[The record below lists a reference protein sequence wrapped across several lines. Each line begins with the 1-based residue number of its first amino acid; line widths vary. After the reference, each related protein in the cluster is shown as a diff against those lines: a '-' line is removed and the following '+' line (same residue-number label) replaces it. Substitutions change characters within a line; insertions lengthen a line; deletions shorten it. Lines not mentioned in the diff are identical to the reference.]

1 MNIEELFYKIGMH
14 PSETDIAALTDSFLD
29 EMRKGLSDEPSSLP
43 MMPTYFSADTM
54 PDEGGPVVSIDAGG
68 TNLRMA
74 SVTFKQG
81 VPVLEKLEIM
91 SMPGIYEEISAMEF
105 FDILAEKILP
115 LCHDS
120 RHIGLSFSYPA
131 EIFENHDGRL
141 LNLNKELKIKD
152 AEGLVIGE
160 TLKKT
165 LADKGLGKDMSFT
178 LLNDTTAGFLGAAAD
193 GKAQNS
199 LAGLV
204 VGTGL
209 NCCYIERGENIKK
222 LQNPR
227 DMIINC
233 EAGMFN
239 KLSRSEVD
247 FLVDKESEIPGDHL
261 LEKMV
266 SGAYLG
272 RIVCHTARLA
282 AHEGIL
288 TPAFAEDYKPFDT
301 KELDDYLR
309 GAHNRVWGM
318 CRGRD
323 EIALQYIIDRT
334 FERSAKLVCAV
345 IAALCLHCD
354 GGKDSKNPFY
364 IAAEGSVFN
373 GSLLFRKKLEKHVDN
388 HIYMNLSRYVSFYN
402 QENATL
408 IGAAAAAL
416 SK

>member
-14 PSETDIAALTDSFLD
+14 PSETDIAALTDSFLE
-29 EMRKGLSDEPSSLP
+29 EMQKGLSAEPSSLP
-43 MMPTYFSADTM
+43 MIPTYLSPSAE
-54 PDEGGPVVSIDAGG
+54 PYEGGPVVAIDAGG
-68 TNLRMA
+68 TNLRTA

-81 VPVLEKLEIM
+81 VPVLENLDVM
-91 SMPGIYEEISAMEF
+91 GMPGIYEEIRATEF
-105 FDILAEKILP
+105 FEALAEKILP
-115 LCHDS
+115 LCNDS
-120 RHIGLSFSYPA
+120 RHIALCFSYPA

-152 AEGLVIGE
+152 AQGLIIGE

-165 LADKGLGKDMSFT
+165 LAEKGLNKEMSFT
-178 LLNDTTAGFLGAAAD
+178 LLNDTTAGFLGAAAE

-209 NCCYIERGENIKK
+209 NCCYMERGESIKK

-239 KLSRSEVD
+239 KLSSGEAD
-247 FLVDKESEIPGDHL
+247 LLVDGESEIPGDHI

-266 SGAYLG
+266 GGAYLG
-272 RIVCHTARLA
+272 KLVSHIARLA
-282 AHEGIL
+282 AKEGIL
-288 TPAFAEDYKPFDT
+288 TSAFGEDYKPFDT
-301 KELDDYLR
+301 KELDDYIR

-318 CRGRD
+318 CRDRD
-323 EIALQYIIDRT
+323 EIAIQYIIDRT
-334 FERSAKLVCAV
+334 FERSAKLVCAM

-354 GGKDSKNPFY
+354 GGKTSKNPFY